1 VLIDF
6 SPIDNGEVQY
16 LEFAQRFSR
25 DDLRAATNAS
35 IDTLLDII
43 KDMTDAQIV
52 FLPNDPDANDPYA
65 VEGEEHIGWSLAHLI
80 VHTTASAEEGASHS
94 SIIARGIPFPSE
106 PRLRYETHWKTITTK
121 AEAIARLEESRRM
134 RLAFLDTWPD
144 EPHLD
149 VYREVSPRFLE
160 RFGKMNAT
168 VAFLNGLKHEL
179 GHHGQYREV
188 ARQAKELA
196 QA

>member
-43 KDMTDAQIV
+43 KDMTDAQV
-52 FLPNDPDANDPYA
+52 AFLPHDPDANDPYA
-65 VEGEEHIGWSLAHLI
+65 VPGEEHIGWSLAHLV
-80 VHTTASAEEGASHS
+80 VHMTASSEEGAAHS
-94 SIIARGIPFPSE
+94 SVLARGIPFPVE
-106 PRLRYETHWKTITTK
+106 PRLRYETHWKTVTTR
-121 AEAIARLEESRRM
+121 AEAIARLEESRRI

-160 RFGKMNAT
+160 RFGKMNAQ

-179 GHHGQYREV
+179 GHHAQFRDV
-188 ARQAKELA
+188 ARQAQELA

>member
-6 SPIDNGEVQY
+6 SPIDNGEISY
-16 LEFAQRFSR
+16 LEFAQRFTR
-25 DDLRAATNAS
+25 DDLRAATNTS
-35 IDTLLDII
+35 INTILDII

-52 FLPNDPDANDPYA
+52 FMPHDPDANDPYA
-65 VEGEEHIGWSLAHLI
+65 VAGEEHIGWSLAHLV
-80 VHTTASAEEGASHS
+80 VHTTASGEEGAAHS

-106 PRLRYETHWKTITTK
+106 PRLRYETHWKSVTTK

-179 GHHGQYREV
+179 GHHDQYREV